1 MSLAVVGP
9 KATNEVQYNFGF
21 SHRSHKPQFSEVTNF
36 FTDFSGQTIGISTN
50 LLLVCCA
57 TQLDWVTLYC
67 KNPIFSINLVHHF
80 SLHSFTTS
88 AIDLC
93 CNLRLLSSF
102 LIQSSLV
109 TPAVFLNTLIS
120 DACSLVSSL
129 SLLAPTHNRTSS
141 LALLLHCTLLPSLFY
156 STPCFQTL
164 FLFLLDLLTSDCD
177 GVIGYSSF

>member
-21 SHRSHKPQFSEVTNF
+21 SHRSHEPQFSEVTNF
-36 FTDFSGQTIGISTN
+36 FTDFSGQTFGISTN
-50 LLLVCCA
+50 LWLVCCA

-67 KNPIFSINLVHHF
+67 KLPIFSITLVRHF
-80 SLHSFTTS
+80 SLLSFTTS
-88 AIDLC
+88 TIDLC
-93 CNLRLLSSF
+93 CNLRLISSF

-129 SLLAPTHNRTSS
+129 SLLATKTHNRTSS
-141 LALLLHCTLLPSLFY
+141 LALPLHCKLLPSLSY
-156 STPCFQTL
+156 STPCFQIL
-164 FLFLLDLLTSDCD
+164 FLSP
-177 GVIGYSSF
+177 YE